1 MKKFVL
7 SVVIFVMFASLF
19 GTLFG
24 CGKPKADTQ
33 IEISDIRYFN
43 FRYQVGNYSEGTKV
57 FRLEYAD
64 GVYTA
69 SCKPLTKP
77 IEEAYTAEVDE
88 TFVRELEALLKDLE
102 VNKWNGFRKYDK
114 NTLDGRS
121 FDLHIICGESYPDE
135 YDKAKR
141 IEADGYEKWPDNYT
155 EVRDAIEAFFAKH
168 LQLTEDQLNGI

>member
-7 SVVIFVMFASLF
+7 PVVITVLIASLF

-24 CGKPKADTQ
+24 CGKSKLGPQ
-33 IEISDIRYFN
+33 IDIADIRYFN
-43 FRYQVGNYSEGTKV
+43 FTYQVGNYSEGNKI
-57 FRLEYAD
+57 FKLEYAD

-69 SCKPLTKP
+69 LCKPLTKP
-77 IEEAYTAEVDE
+77 IEEAFTAEVDE
-88 TFVRELEALLKDLE
+88 TFVRELEALLTGLE

-121 FDLHIICGESYPDE
+121 FDLHIICGDSDE

-141 IEADGYEKWPDNYT
+141 LEADGYEKWPDNYT
-155 EVRDAIEAFFAKH
+155 EARDAIEAFFAKH
-168 LQLTEDQLNGI
+168 LQLTADQLNGI